1 MMRFFSSCHGSKTLR
16 RWLVGL
22 FCVVGVSSLNAE
34 TKIDMRGLESTSNTE
49 ILEMLAGRLIYIRE
63 KPASAWRAND
73 AAYMVEQ
80 ILRNDGYPEVE
91 VSGQMVSNNQ
101 IMLSVKEGIRR
112 ALGKVEV
119 DTEGESETLVKLF
132 KMPFEK
138 RSLLM
143 QGDIPYREDHVAEGL
158 DFVLRQLKSEG
169 YWQADV
175 SLTSNEIDS
184 DTGQVNIK
192 LKVRRGTRFK
202 MAMPV
207 VDSPDGRGV
216 KRSATTWDPYVGKW
230 ATTENINQLK
240 AAMVEAFIS
249 RGYPDAEIIM
259 TSRLGKELYYTNFRI
274 ELGTR
279 VKLLEVNVEGLEKT
293 KPGRIDEIVEPL
305 VGEWYD
311 EAGMNQTVRDLLA
324 TGAFRSV
331 RVETEE
337 VARKRISATLHF
349 EETKA
354 KEIALSAGVGS
365 FDGPLFRSMYTDR
378 NFLGELRAFTAG
390 FEINARGL
398 LGEVKLADPWWG
410 EDTSNELRWYAMNK
424 TYEGYSTLESGVES
438 RWKWDLNDHY
448 SFGSFIGYSFVNVS
462 REGLPPNLI
471 GDTVYS
477 HVRVGVVP
485 AWDYRDNPVIPTKG
499 WHLSFPTQLGM
510 AIGEEVQGYLKFGM
524 DGAWYY
530 PINKK
535 YQYGVGGSLQWV
547 IPSGDIKDLPID
559 LRVFNGGSRS
569 VRSFPERGL
578 GPSFGGDPYGG
589 SISWAIQNELSRP
602 VYGPLRM
609 VGFIDAG
616 GVSGDYTGFFEGG
629 LEIAAGLGLRV
640 NSPIGQIRLEYGH
653 NMTQDR
659 GEPDGTW
666 HFAIGATF

>member
-1 MMRFFSSCHGSKTLR
+1 MMCAYPISHGFENLR
-16 RWLVGL
+16 RWFIGML
-22 FCVVGVSSLNAE
+22 FFISVDSLKGE
-34 TKIDMRGLESTSNTE
+34 TQIDIRGLESTSNGE
-49 ILEMLAGRLIYIRE
+49 ILEMLAGRLVYVRE

-80 ILRNDGYPEVE
+80 ILRNDGYPQVE
-91 VSGQMVSNNQ
+91 VSGEMVSSDR
-101 IMLSVKEGIRR
+101 ILLSVKEGMRR
-112 ALGKVEV
+112 SLGTVEV
-119 DTEGESETLVKLF
+119 ETEGETETLVKLF
-132 KMPFEK
+132 KMPFQK
-138 RSLLM
+138 RSM
-143 QGDIPYREDHVAEGL
+143 MQQGDIPYREDHVAEGL
-158 DFVLRQLKSEG
+158 DFVLSQLKSEG

-175 SLTSNEIDS
+175 SLTSSEIDPE
-184 DTGQVNIK
+184 TGKMNIK

-202 MAMPV
+202 MATPV

-216 KRSATTWDPYVGKW
+216 KRSATTWESFVGKW
-230 ATTENINQLK
+230 ATTETINQLK

-259 TSRLGKELYYTNFRI
+259 TSRLGEELYYTHFRI

-279 VKLLEVNVEGLEKT
+279 VKLLEVKTEGLEKT
-293 KPGRIDEIVEPL
+293 KPTRIGKIVQPL

-324 TGAFRSV
+324 TGAYRSV
-331 RVETEE
+331 RVETEQ
-337 VARKRISATLHF
+337 VTNKRITATLHF

-354 KEIALSAGVGS
+354 REVALSAGVGS

-378 NFLGELRAFTAG
+378 NFMGELRALTAG

-398 LGEVKLADPWWG
+398 LGEVKLADPWWR
-410 EDTSNELRWYAMNK
+410 ENTSRELRWYAMNK
-424 TYEGYSTLESGVES
+424 SYEGYATLESGVES
-438 RWKWDLNDHY
+438 RWKWDLNEHF
-448 SFGSFIGYSFVNVS
+448 SLVSLLGYSFVNTGQ
-462 REGLPPNLI
+462 EGLPLALL
-471 GDTVYS
+471 GDTEYS
-477 HVRVGVVP
+477 HVRIGLIP
-485 AWDYRDNPVIPTKG
+485 AWDYRDNAVIPTKG

-510 AIGEEVQGYLKFGM
+510 AIGEDSNGYLKLGM

-530 PINKK
+530 PINKM
-535 YQYGVGGSLQWV
+535 YQYGIGGSLQWM
-547 IPSGDIKDLPID
+547 IPSGDIQDIPID

-569 VRSFPERGL
+569 VRSFPEREL

-602 VYGPLRM
+602 IYGPLRL

-616 GVSGDYTGFFEGG
+616 GLSGNYTGLLGGG
-629 LEIAAGLGLRV
+629 LEVAAGLGLRV

-653 NMTQDR
+653 NMTQDG

-666 HFAIGATF
+666 HFAIGTTF